1 MRMTT
6 YLKTIIIHFT
16 YCMREK
22 SWEAK
27 WLYYTVTNLWF
38 IQTCGQWSAD
48 DNHSFV
54 PSMYNLHS
62 GLKSHKT
69 SSLEISPHGVWM
81 VGFLNIF
88 FFQMK
93 QCNHNQQTQIFIVL
107 IFHAPTVYPYFYAT
121 DGILYKEK
129 LYQRLI
135 IEY

>member
-69 SSLEISPHGVWM
+69 SSLEISPHGVWI

-88 FFQMK
+88 LS
-93 QCNHNQQTQIFIVL
+93 NE
-107 IFHAPTVYPYFYAT
+107 TVQPQPANTNIYCIDFPCT
-121 DGILYKEK
+121 HCVSILLCYR
-129 LYQRLI
+129 QDPV
-135 IEY
+135 

>member
-54 PSMYNLHS
+54 PSTIYRVGWNLT
-62 GLKSHKT
+62 KR
-69 SSLEISPHGVWM
+69 PVWRLANM
-81 VGFLNIF
+81 VWIVGFLNI

-107 IFHAPTVYPYFYAT
+107 IFHAPTVYLYFYAT
-121 DGILYKEK
+121 DRILNKEK
-129 LYQRLI
+129 LHQRLI

>member
-62 GLKSHKT
+62 GLKFHKT
-69 SSLEISPHGVWM
+69 SSLEISPHGVWI

-88 FFQMK
+88 FFKWNSATTTSKHKYLLYWFSMHPL
-93 QCNHNQQTQIFIVL
+93 CIYTSMLQTGSCIKKNYINVL
-107 IFHAPTVYPYFYAT
+107 
-121 DGILYKEK
+121 
-129 LYQRLI
+129 
-135 IEY
+135 